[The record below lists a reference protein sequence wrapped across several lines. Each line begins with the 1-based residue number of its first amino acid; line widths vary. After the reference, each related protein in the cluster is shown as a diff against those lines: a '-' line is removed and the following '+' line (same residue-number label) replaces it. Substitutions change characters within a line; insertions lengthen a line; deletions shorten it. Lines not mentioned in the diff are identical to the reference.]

1 MQYMLLI
8 YDQEKTW
15 QELPEDEQARVYHAY
30 NTFTQELRESGAFV
44 AADQLQPVG
53 SATTVRVRDG
63 ERLVTDGPFA
73 ETKEQLGGYYVVEAE
88 SIDEAIAWAEK
99 IPSAKLGS
107 IEVRPVVPARQ
118 PAEVAG

>member
-1 MQYMLLI
+1 VQYMLLI
-8 YDQEKTW
+8 YDQEETW
-15 QELPEDEQARVYHAY
+15 AELPEDERGRLFQAY
-30 NTFTQELRESGAFV
+30 NTFTQELRDADALV

-73 ETKEQLGGYYVVEAE
+73 ETKEQLGGFYLIEVE

-99 IPSAKLGS
+99 IPSAQLGS

-118 PAEVAG
+118 PAEAAR